1 MYRINYLFCITDST
15 VLEIFLWYL
24 IQFIVA
30 LVYEIVAAGIVE
42 RVAEKVFGKKD
53 EETVADKDRFVYLIM
68 RIEIK
73 LYSLNL

>member
-1 MYRINYLFCITDST
+1 
-15 VLEIFLWYL
+15 
-24 IQFIVA
+24 VA
-30 LVYEIVAAGIVE
+30 LLYEIVAAGIVE
-42 RVAEKVFGKKD
+42 RVAEKIFGKKD